1 MRRGVLVLLVLFL
14 SCFGFAEKKATL
26 FEVMN
31 PNGLQVDDSQLYVS
45 EAAAI
50 YIYSLK
56 DFKFVKK
63 FGKQGEGP
71 GEFAFHPR
79 IQPTVD
85 ASGDELIINS
95 FGKLSYFTKQGVF
108 KKEFKVTPNNLLFQ
122 PLGNQFVAMRQTF
135 EKDKLYNTV
144 NLYNADLKKVKEI
157 YRVDSGLRGPGK
169 GVKVLEKAF
178 TFQVYEN
185 KILIPGETDDTV
197 DVLDSNL
204 KKMFTIKLDYKKL
217 PVTKDF
223 KDKVVN
229 FFRISPQTKDLY
241 ERLLKPV
248 TFPDYFPVIQL
259 FLAADKK
266 IYVVTW
272 KRENEKSEFFIYD
285 MKGTFLKKLSIP
297 IVFQNDLQPY
307 PLTFQNNK
315 LYQLIENIDNEEW
328 DLYVAEIK

>member
-1 MRRGVLVLLVLFL
+1 MRRGMLVLLVLFL

-26 FEVMN
+26 HGVMN
-31 PNGLQVDDSQLYVS
+31 PGGLQVDDSQLYVS

-56 DFKFVKK
+56 DFKFIKK

-71 GEFAFHPR
+71 GEFVVHPR

-95 FGKLSYFTKQGVF
+95 FGKLSYFTKDGVF
-108 KKEFKVTPNNLLFQ
+108 IKEFKVTPNNLLFQ
-122 PLGNQFVAMRQTF
+122 PLGNQFIAMRQTF

-178 TFQVYEN
+178 SFQVYKN
-185 KILIPGETDDTV
+185 KILIPGETDDTI
-197 DVLDSNL
+197 DVLDSDL
-204 KKMFTIKLDYKKL
+204 KKLFTIKLDYKKL
-217 PVTKDF
+217 EVTQDF
-223 KDKVVN
+223 KDKVVH
-229 FFRISPQTKDLY
+229 FFKNSPQTKDIY

-248 TFPDYFPVIQL
+248 TFPDYFPVVRF
-259 FLAADKK
+259 FLAANKN

-285 MKGTFLKKLSIP
+285 MKGKFVKKLWIP
-297 IVFQNDLQPY
+297 MVFQDILDPY
-307 PLTFQNNK
+307 PLTIKNDE
-315 LYQLIENIDNEEW
+315 LYQLVENVETEEW
-328 DLYVAEIK
+328 DLYAAEIK

>member
-1 MRRGVLVLLVLFL
+1 MFVLLVLFL

-26 FEVMN
+26 HEVMN
-31 PNGLQVDDSQLYVS
+31 PGGLQVDDSQLYVS
-45 EAAAI
+45 ETAAV

-79 IQPTVD
+79 IQPTVN

-95 FGKLSYFTKQGVF
+95 FGKLSYFTKDGVF
-108 KKEFKVTPNNLLFQ
+108 IKEFKVTPNNLLFQ
-122 PLGNQFVAMRQTF
+122 PLGNQFIGMGQSF

-169 GVKVLEKAF
+169 GVKVLEKPF

-185 KILIPGETDDTV
+185 KILIPAETDDTV
-197 DVLDSNL
+197 DVLDSSL
-204 KKMFTIKLDYKKL
+204 KKLFTIKLDYKKL
-217 PVTKDF
+217 EVTQDF
-223 KDKVVN
+223 KDKVVH
-229 FFRISPQTKDLY
+229 FFKNSPQTKDIY
-241 ERLLKPV
+241 ELLLKPV
-248 TFPDYFPVIQL
+248 IFPDYFPVIQL
-259 FLAADKK
+259 FFAADKK

-272 KRENEKSEFFIYD
+272 KREKEKSEFFIYD
-285 MKGTFLKKLSIP
+285 MKGTFLKKLWIP
-297 IVFQNDLQPY
+297 IVLQNELQPY
-307 PLTFQNNK
+307 PLTFENNK
-315 LYQLIENIDNEEW
+315 LYQLIENTDKEEW
-328 DLYVAEIK
+328 DLYVEEIK